1 MRLERKHRCRELTGE
16 RIGDRGRG
24 PFEHEQPRTGDLAR
38 ECFAVAD
45 WEERVAATVHHQRR
59 DRELGQALAPARLH
73 EGRRPW

>member
-1 MRLERKHRCRELTGE
+1 LPHMNTALLWASCCWRQDRERLERKHRCRDLTSE

-45 WEERVAATVHHQRR
+45 WE
-59 DRELGQALAPARLH
+59 PSPP
-73 EGRRPW
+73 EGE